1 MVLKLPW
8 YQKWISWAFK
18 NDIFHFFE
26 NFWGTRLKQFSGKA
40 KQGIQNGLTRK
51 LIIGRVYKMVLRLRW
66 GQKWMFWTFDN
77 GIFYSSPNYWVTKLK
92 PFSGKAKKSLQ
103 NCLNPKLAIRGGLEN
118 GFQGVCRS
126 KTNVLSVW
134 KW

>member
-8 YQKWISWAFK
+8 YQKWISWVFK

-51 LIIGRVYKMVLRLRW
+51 LENSFKATLRSKMNVMNIWQWDLILFS
-66 GQKWMFWTFDN
+66 KLLSD
-77 GIFYSSPNYWVTKLK
+77 KLK
-92 PFSGKAKKSLQ
+92 PFSGKANKSLQ
-103 NCLNPKLAIRGGLEN
+103 NCLNLKLAIRGGLEN

-126 KTNVLSVW
+126 KTNVLKVW